1 MPKAAGSRYHG
12 STMAVAAR
20 WIRQGTAEPRALL
33 ATIAG
38 LAHAQGA
45 RAAPIL
51 LWSRAAAP
59 VDGEWLQAEEGHYA
73 FALIA
78 PVLFAPGRTSRRVAW
93 AMAAAIATYRQLGV
107 RAYANGDDIWLNGRR
122 IAQGTAASLG
132 GCVMVSGSF
141 LPGLP
146 GAGFE
151 ERVVEAVFRMRLE
164 AQHGWQFDTSWAGDA
179 ERAAIAAALTEAAV
193 TR

>member
-1 MPKAAGSRYHG
+1 
-12 STMAVAAR
+12 MAPMAIAAR

-38 LAHAQGA
+38 LALAQAPGAAPIVLWA
-45 RAAPIL
+45 RAA
-51 LWSRAAAP
+51 SAA
-59 VDGEWLQAEEGHYA
+59 DGGWLQVEEGHFA

-78 PVLFAPGRTSRRVAW
+78 PARLAPGRASRRIAW
-93 AMAAAIATYRQLGV
+93 AMASAIATYRQLGV
-107 RAYANGDDIWLNGRR
+107 RAYADGDELWLNGRR
-122 IAQGTAASLG
+122 IARGAAASLG
-132 GCVMVSGSF
+132 GCVMVTGSF

-164 AQHGWQFDTSWAGDA
+164 AQHGWQFDTSWAGEA
-179 ERAAIAAALTEAAV
+179 ERAAIAEALSEPEAA
-193 TR
+193 R

>member
-1 MPKAAGSRYHG
+1 MPA
-12 STMAVAAR
+12 MAIAAR
-20 WIRQGTAEPRALL
+20 WIRQGPAEPRALL
-33 ATIAG
+33 AAIAG
-38 LAHAQGA
+38 LAHAQDA

-51 LWSRAAAP
+51 LWARAGAP
-59 VDGEWLQAEEGHYA
+59 VDAGWLQAEEGHHV

-78 PVLFAPGRTSRRVAW
+78 PVRFAPGRACRWAAW
-93 AMAAAIATYRQLGV
+93 AMAPAIAAYRQLGV
-107 RAYANGDDIWLNGRR
+107 RAYADGNELWLNGRR
-122 IAQGTAASLG
+122 IARCAATALG
-132 GCVMVSGSF
+132 ACVVACGSF

-179 ERAAIAAALTEAAV
+179 ERAAIEDALSEPAAA
-193 TR
+193 R

>member
-1 MPKAAGSRYHG
+1 
-12 STMAVAAR
+12 MAIAAR

-33 ATIAG
+33 AMIAG
-38 LAHAQGA
+38 LAFAQGP

-51 LWSRAAAP
+51 LWARAASP
-59 VDGEWLQAEEGHYA
+59 VDGEWLRAEEGHHA

-78 PVLFAPGRTSRRVAW
+78 PERLAPGRASRRIAW

-107 RAYANGDDIWLNGRR
+107 RAYANGNDIWLNGRR
-122 IAQGTAASLG
+122 IAHGAAASLG
-132 GCVMVSGSF
+132 ECVMVSGSF

-151 ERVVEAVFRMRLE
+151 ERVLEAVFRMRLE
-164 AQHGWQFDTSWAGDA
+164 AQHGWQFDTSWAGEA
-179 ERAAIAAALTEAAV
+179 ERAAIADALSEPAV
-193 TR
+193 AR